1 MWPRRTKCSAALGP
15 FCFTATGRQSENSE
29 PTQLSVTTGADTFTL
44 NPHANEAITA
54 SGHNEVFAYEAGFGQ
69 STIVGFAA
77 TGAGHDLLEIQSA
90 MFSNVTTLLSHAV
103 QIGANVQITD
113 PSWDTIT
120 LENVSKTALAANPT
134 DFKFA

>member
-1 MWPRRTKCSAALGP
+1 
-15 FCFTATGRQSENSE
+15 
-29 PTQLSVTTGADTFTL
+29 
-44 NPHANEAITA
+44 
-54 SGHNEVFAYEAGFGQ
+54 
-69 STIVGFAA
+69 
-77 TGAGHDLLEIQSA
+77 

-113 PSWDTIT
+113 PSWETIT